1 MARYFWIE
9 TYGCQMNK
17 AESTSIVTQMAKLG
31 WAPASSPKEADMI
44 ILNTCSVRET
54 AETRIWGRIGYYK
67 SLKRTHPH
75 TLVLMGC
82 MAERLRDR
90 LKEQEPAIDLV
101 VGTFQKGAFLSLLRD
116 TYRGSLKDFLLQPE
130 SEYHFAA
137 GHYMEGEF
145 KAFVPIMHGCN
156 NFCSYCIVPYVR
168 GREVSRDPQEIFQ
181 EFVCLQER
189 GVKEVTLLGQNVNS
203 YRYETQEG
211 IMDFP
216 HLLRELVRRF
226 PDIPWIRFLTSHPKD
241 LSEEVIAC
249 LALYP
254 QLCKHLHLPV
264 QHGSNRIL
272 RLMNRKY
279 DREGYLRLVE
289 GLRKG
294 VPSISL
300 TTDILIG
307 FPSETEE
314 DFRATLELMETVRFD
329 DAFTYYYNPR
339 EGTEAYK
346 LPDDV
351 PMEVKLERLQA
362 VIDLQRRIG
371 KENKRER
378 IGSKVKVLVE
388 EVSKMKSTELLARTE
403 RDEMVVFPGPR
414 EWIGTFRE
422 VELLSLRGNTFKG
435 KDTGWVDS

>member
-1 MARYFWIE
+1 MARYYWIE

-17 AESTSIVTQMAKLG
+17 AESNALVTQMAELG
-31 WAPASSPKEADMI
+31 WVPASSPKDAEMI
-44 ILNTCSVRET
+44 ILNTCSVRGT
-54 AETRIWGRIGYYK
+54 AETRIRGRIGYYK
-67 SLKRTHPH
+67 SFKRHHPH

-82 MAERLRDR
+82 MAERLRDK
-90 LKEQEPAIDLV
+90 LKEEEPAIDLV
-101 VGTFQKGAFLSLLRD
+101 VGTFQKEAFLALLRD
-116 TYRGSLKDFLLQPE
+116 PCRESMKDFLLQPGFQ
-130 SEYHFAA
+130 YRFAS
-137 GHYMEGEF
+137 GHYVEGEF

-168 GREVSRDPQEIFQ
+168 GREVSRNPQEIFQ
-181 EFVCLQER
+181 ELDSLQER
-189 GVKEVTLLGQNVNS
+189 RVKEITLLGQNVNS
-203 YRYETQEG
+203 YRYETPEET
-211 IMDFP
+211 IDFP
-216 HLLRELVRRF
+216 LLLKELVHRF

-241 LSEEVIAC
+241 LSGKVIEC

-279 DREGYLRLVE
+279 DRETYIRLVE
-289 GLRKG
+289 ELRKR

-300 TTDILIG
+300 STDILIG
-307 FPSETEE
+307 FPSETEK
-314 DFRATLELMETVRFD
+314 DFQDTLELMATVRFD

-339 EGTEAYK
+339 EGTVAYK
-346 LPDDV
+346 LSDDV
-351 PMEVKLERLQA
+351 PLEVKLERLQV
-362 VIDLQRRIG
+362 VIDLQKRIG
-371 KENKRER
+371 RENKSER
-378 IGSKVKVLVE
+378 IGTKVKVLVE

-403 RDEMVVFPGPR
+403 RDEMVVLPGPR

-422 VELLSLRGNTFKG
+422 VELLSLRGNTFRG